1 MARQLEITH
10 QDASAL
16 FTLTKITRSNLY
28 GRKKRIPVDCRGRPC
43 TRAALTRDGRF
54 VLTAGTTASVYL
66 DEAGDS
72 VERSEIGVVGE
83 DGRLLDAEQSSFD
96 HPVVFGNPVASDALL
111 DCTIMNVYALDP
123 VTIPPSLDM
132 LLTDGNIFRF
142 PFRFKAGSAEHT
154 GFLLKNQVGYFLLV
168 GRAAGFGFIGLEEA
182 DISLSEDDEER
193 LDVDLDFSML

>member
-28 GRKKRIPVDCRGRPC
+28 GTTKRIPVDCRRRPC

-54 VLTAGTTASVYL
+54 VLPAGTTASVYL
-66 DEAGDS
+66 DEAGDC
-72 VERSEIGVVGE
+72 VERSQIGVVGE
-83 DGRLLDAEQSSFD
+83 NGRFLDAEQSSFD
-96 HPVVFGNPVASDALL
+96 HPVVLGSPVDSDALL
-111 DCTIMNVYALDP
+111 DCAIAHIYALDP

-132 LLTDGNIFRF
+132 LLTEGAVFRF
-142 PFRFKAGSAEHT
+142 TFRLKAGSTEHE

-168 GRAAGFGFIGLEEA
+168 GRAAGFEFVGLEEA

-193 LDVDLDFSML
+193 FDVDLDFSML